1 MSTISETSEEFSAMW
16 SVNEIDEY
24 NPDEIFIKF
33 NRDDYASEIEYS
45 LDWLNWIS
53 LSIDEDD
60 NSIHLNISSED
71 PRGSQLKIHLTKN
84 TNKKSLI
91 YNEKA
96 PIILDIDEV
105 KYGSKIGLCR
115 IDTKCLEINS
125 SEKEKENEEKNKKEV
140 ELTNIIE
147 EQKKYIKELE
157 KKNN

>member
-24 NPDEIFIKF
+24 NPDRIFINF
-33 NRDDYASEIEYS
+33 NKEYHDGETEYS

-60 NSIHLNISSED
+60 NSIHLNISTED
-71 PRGSQLKIHLTKN
+71 SRGSQLAINLRR

-91 YNEKA
+91 YNENA
-96 PIILDIDEV
+96 PIILDINEV
-105 KYGSKIGLCR
+105 KYCSEIGLCR